1 MRFLTPPR
9 RPHSL
14 SGVTARVVCISRT
27 FGAGGEDVG
36 RRVAEAL
43 GFRYVDEEIIELA
56 AEKAGLDHETVAD
69 AEKRRSLA
77 LRLLNELM
85 WTAGPTMTPGF
96 TPRDFT
102 GEAEATLIREV
113 IGETAE
119 QGNAVIVAHAA
130 SIALAGRAGVLRVLV
145 TAPPEVRGRRVAEN
159 AGVDEAA
166 GAKLVRDSDRDRAT
180 YFKRFYGLD
189 EELPTHYDLVVNTE
203 FLSSEDAAALVVQTS
218 GVVVVAAG

>member
-1 MRFLTPPR
+1 
-9 RPHSL
+9 
-14 SGVTARVVCISRT
+14 VAARVVCISRT

-43 GFRYVDEEIIELA
+43 GFRYIDEEIVELA

-69 AEKRRSLA
+69 VEKRRSLA
-77 LRLLNELM
+77 MRLLDDLA
-85 WTAGPTMTPGF
+85 WTASATMTPSF
-96 TPRDFT
+96 APSAFT
-102 GEAEATLIREV
+102 GEAETELIRTV

-119 QGNAVIVAHAA
+119 RGEAVIVAHAA

-166 GAKLVRDSDRDRAT
+166 GA
-180 YFKRFYGLD
+180 
-189 EELPTHYDLVVNTE
+189 
-203 FLSSEDAAALVVQTS
+203 
-218 GVVVVAAG
+218 